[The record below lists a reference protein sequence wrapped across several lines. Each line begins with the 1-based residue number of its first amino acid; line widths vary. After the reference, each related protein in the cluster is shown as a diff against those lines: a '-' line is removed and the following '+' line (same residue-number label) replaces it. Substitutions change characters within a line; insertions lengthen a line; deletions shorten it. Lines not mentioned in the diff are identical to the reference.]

1 MANLILWRHA
11 EAEDESESGQDTD
24 RVLTKRGKKDA
35 AKMAAWLNQHLPA
48 NTQILC
54 SPAKRC
60 LQTLEALQAFNS
72 RKIKVVDFLSVESDV
87 TRIAQEVV
95 NTDSTQTLLIVGH
108 QPNLGLLIAKLAGM
122 HEATCVVKK
131 GAVWWL
137 KQREIEGSKTGA
149 LQTYLL
155 TVRHPDY

>member
-11 EAEDESESGQDTD
+11 EAEVTSESGKDAD
-24 RVLTKRGKKDA
+24 RALTKHGKKDA
-35 AKMAAWLNQHLPA
+35 AKMATWLNQHLPA
-48 NTQILC
+48 NTKILC

-72 RKIKVVDFLSVESDV
+72 RKINVVDFLSIESDV
-87 TRIAQEVV
+87 TRIAQEVI
-95 NTDSTQTLLIVGH
+95 NTDPAQTLLIVGH
-108 QPNLGLLIAKLAGM
+108 QPNLGLLISKLVGM

-137 KQREIEGSKTGA
+137 KQRVLEGSKTGA